1 MGCLLC
7 PHMPAPV
14 LAQARQADAVAA
26 SHPRASKVY
35 KLPGVGAPGFPVS
48 IYPPASSKTVNT
60 VGRCP
65 STSGLRPP
73 GHGTRPVA
81 VAIAVGFERKSFM
94 DDLRTSDRAM
104 WPQVLSD
111 WQNGYAPQ
119 PTSKVPVLYAGPL
132 AARWP
137 TTLAYRTSWA
147 WSGVAVPPWLLRP
160 MQSFSG
166 TRNGRAYR
174 ASSSSS
180 TGEVG
185 SRSI

>member
-1 MGCLLC
+1 
-7 PHMPAPV
+7 MPAPV

-26 SHPRASKVY
+26 GHPRASKIY

-73 GHGTRPVA
+73 GDGTRAVA

-94 DDLRTSDRAM
+94 DDLRASDRAM

-137 TTLAYRTSWA
+137 TTL
-147 WSGVAVPPWLLRP
+147 GVPDLVGLVRRCSSAL
-160 MQSFSG
+160 
-166 TRNGRAYR
+166 A
-174 ASSSSS
+174 ASSYAVVFGYPQRPGLQ
-180 TGEVG
+180 GELVFLDRRG
-185 SRSI
+185 RLLLYLTY